1 VLFDYRADL
10 NKEHFLM
17 RVTGKL
23 LAAMAV
29 SSLVLAQPVIAATR
43 SADSLP
49 SASVELG
56 DRIAAPVVASE
67 EVGTKVPTLLLFAV
81 FGALAIG
88 IIAALDKNNDGL
100 VDSFG

>member
-1 VLFDYRADL
+1 
-10 NKEHFLM
+10 M

-49 SASVELG
+49 VASVELG
-56 DRIAAPVVASE
+56 NRVAAPVVASE
-67 EVGTKVPTLLLFAV
+67 EAGTKVPVALLFVV
-81 FGALAIG
+81 FGALAVG
-88 IIAALDKNNDGL
+88 IIAALDKDNDGF

>member
-1 VLFDYRADL
+1 
-10 NKEHFLM
+10 M

-23 LAAMAV
+23 LAAVAV
-29 SSLVLAQPVIAATR
+29 SSLVLAQPVVAATR
-43 SADSLP
+43 SMDSLP

-67 EVGTKVPTLLLFAV
+67 EAGTQVPTALLFLL

-88 IIAALDKNNDGL
+88 IIAALDKDNDGI

>member
-1 VLFDYRADL
+1 
-10 NKEHFLM
+10 M

-23 LAAMAV
+23 LAAVAV

-49 SASVELG
+49 AASVDLG
-56 DRIAAPVVASE
+56 NRIAAPVTASE
-67 EVGTKVPTLLLFAV
+67 EAGTAVPTALLFLL
-81 FGALAIG
+81 FGALAVG
-88 IIAALDKNNDGL
+88 IIAALDKDNDGF

>member
-1 VLFDYRADL
+1 MFDSRADL
-10 NKEHFLM
+10 KQGAFHM

-29 SSLVLAQPVIAATR
+29 SSLVLAQPVVAATR
-43 SADSLP
+43 SMDALP

-56 DRIAAPVVASE
+56 DRVAAPIVASE
-67 EVGTKVPTLLLFAV
+67 EAGTAVPVVLLFAV

-88 IIAALDKNNDGL
+88 IIAALDKDNDGI